1 MKETNQKE
9 DIMSFFINNN
19 NPNKPGPI
27 VGNPMNGICEKA
39 LIEVTK
45 VFDACV
51 SITHESGIVLTA
63 TDFTPP
69 APTLPLTFIS
79 AETDLSRETTV
90 TDVTIDRIESRP
102 NFANVTGTVTIP
114 IIITYRD
121 ALGVLG
127 TALSSITVT
136 KTCILYVPQPS
147 LSPVTVKA
155 VGMFSSVIG
164 TFTAPDTFS
173 VTGCYQIICKVV
185 AVVDILVPS
194 YGYPLVPEC
203 QSGPEDLC
211 PGLTDLPLYP
221 TALTRPGQ

>member
-1 MKETNQKE
+1 
-9 DIMSFFINNN
+9 MSFFINNN
-19 NPNKPGPI
+19 NPNRPGPI
-27 VGNPMNGICEKA
+27 VGNPVNGICEKA

-63 TDFTPP
+63 TDFAPP
-69 APTLPLTFIS
+69 APALPLTFIS
-79 AETDLSRETTV
+79 AETDLSRETTINA
-90 TDVTIDRIESRP
+90 VTIDRLESRP

-121 ALGVLG
+121 ANGVLG
-127 TALSSITVT
+127 TALSSITIT

-147 LSPVTVKA
+147 LSPITVKA

-164 TFTAPDTFS
+164 TFTAPDTFT
-173 VTGCYQIICKVV
+173 VTGCYQILCKVV

-194 YGYPLVPEC
+194 YGYPLIPEC
-203 QSGPEDLC
+203 QSGPEDVC

-221 TALTRPGQ
+221 TALTRPV